1 MTDIVNKILI
11 LDPYTDPIKII
22 INGELNGL
30 SQFTVT
36 SS

>member
-22 INGELNGL
+22 LNREFNGI
-30 SQFTVT
+30 SQFTFT